1 MRLSTG
7 ALIALI
13 DHSLSYHAAL
23 FFQGKSSQSLEV
35 APYALAI
42 FYWISRHSISLKVLQ
57 LSHMIA
63 MKNISESRKMLTEM

>member
-1 MRLSTG
+1 VISLLIANHWNLRLSTG

-42 FYWISRHSISLKVLQ
+42 FY
-57 LSHMIA
+57 
-63 MKNISESRKMLTEM
+63 